1 MRPTVLPGS
10 ASAPMRHTSGARSLM
25 RDVGRHAF
33 WMAHARNYRHIPS
46 NQGSG
51 HQPYRRPVSRTCDGE
66 KAHRLEDREWPP
78 RSFPE
83 SKLRTALHRPAQHRP
98 FYKHRVDFCL
108 SVEGPIPDNAYGI
121 TEMTIPSVR
130 CALARDVGSRTD
142 NKAAQ
147 FLYDQWL
154 PGSRE
159 KLSGHPLIF
168 HYVNVGPNVQAHE
181 AITDVYM
188 PIA

>member
-1 MRPTVLPGS
+1 LGGTL
-10 ASAPMRHTSGARSLM
+10 SGWVMHVTIVTFPQTRVAVIGHIGDPSQEHATARKLIAWKIENRLLDPSL
-25 RDVGRHAF
+25 
-33 WMAHARNYRHIPS
+33 
-46 NQGSG
+46 
-51 HQPYRRPVSRTCDGE
+51 
-66 KAHRLEDREWPP
+66 HRSYGLHYTDP
-78 RSFPE
+78 RSIDP
-83 SKLRTALHRPAQHRP
+83 S
-98 FYKHRVDFCL
+98 KHRVVD
-108 SVEGPIPDNAYGI
+108 GPIPDNAYGI

-130 CALARDVGSRTD
+130 CAVARDVGSRTD

-154 PGSRE
+154 PASGE